1 MSSNKFGLVIEVGL
15 LILILT
21 SCVKSTQPTTS
32 LIVSSTP
39 PIRKTS
45 IVSPSPVVSQTPK
58 PTTPD
63 GDSNSPFF
71 DYKTVVVDGLPAG
84 VARTRQVTINPK
96 VLITEDGEFVP
107 LSSGAEIPFYLFEDA
122 QYVGILDLVEKTELG
137 LVWTGQL
144 KDIEYGNF
152 TIVYTS
158 GVFLFK
164 IASPEGVYEVHQL
177 EEQTYE
183 IQQIDQ
189 TEFPGEF

>member
-1 MSSNKFGLVIEVGL
+1 MSSNKFGFVIEVGL
-15 LILILT
+15 LVLILT
-21 SCVKSTQPTTS
+21 SCVKSTQPTPS
-32 LIVSSTP
+32 QIVSGTP
-39 PIRKTS
+39 PIKRTLT
-45 IVSPSPVVSQTPK
+45 VSPSPMASQTPK

-63 GDSNSPFF
+63 GDSNSPFI
-71 DYKTVVVDGLPAG
+71 DYKEVVVDGLPAG
-84 VARTRQVTINPK
+84 TARTRQVTINPK
-96 VLITEDGEFVP
+96 VLITEDGEP
-107 LSSGAEIPFYLFEDA
+107 LPLKTGTEIPFYLFEDA
-122 QYVGILDLVEKTELG
+122 QYVGILNLQEETETVLI
-137 LVWTGQL
+137 WTGQL
-144 KDIEYGNF
+144 KDIEFGNF